1 VLVCCLLAAAVTDVG
16 GLQRA
21 AGRQV
26 AVKVRP
32 DGDGR
37 GCRVEAQWRLAVRG
51 FPRASPL
58 MTVAVAGGMAVH
70 AEEWRV
76 GGTMLRDDTPAWTES
91 GHFLGWAVRTLI
103 HEIPNGNMPEIP
115 DAS

>member
-16 GLQRA
+16 GLRRA

-37 GCRVEAQWRLAVRG
+37 GCCVEAQWRLAVRG

-58 MTVAVAGGMAVH
+58 MTVAIAGGMAVH
-70 AEEWRV
+70 AEEWRL
-76 GGTMLRDDTPAWTES
+76 GGTMLRGDTPSPGPNPGTSSDGLS
-91 GHFLGWAVRTLI
+91 GL
-103 HEIPNGNMPEIP
+103 
-115 DAS
+115 